1 MPKEPELSI
10 ILKTDEL
17 RVLIVGGGK
26 VALQKFRA
34 LPPGI
39 AVRLVAPLILP
50 ALKRAPIRRSERRYR
65 PSDLNGAEL
74 IFAATANPALNAS
87 IADSAKALGLWVSV
101 ADQPALGNFTL
112 PAVSKHG
119 LLRVSVSSSGASPA
133 VSKALRQWLDA
144 RLKGSK
150 LLALTRSLQKQRAAM
165 KKDPRLKA
173 KILRPLQSPKDFARL
188 LNA

>member
-1 MPKEPELSI
+1 MPREPELSI
-10 ILKTDEL
+10 ILKTDDV

-34 LPPGI
+34 LPRGV
-39 AVRLVAPLILP
+39 AVRLVAPVILP
-50 ALKRAPIRRSERRYR
+50 ALKRASLRRSERRYR
-65 PSDLNGAEL
+65 PSDLNGAE
-74 IFAATANPALNAS
+74 IVFAATQNSELNAS

-119 LLRVSVSSSGASPA
+119 LLKVSVSSTGASPA

-150 LLALTRSLQKQRAAM
+150 LLTLTRQLQKQRAAM
-165 KKDPRLKA
+165 KRDPRLKA
-173 KILRPLQSPKDFARL
+173 KLLEPLQNPKDFARL